1 MLHNLKG
8 TLHLQTFLFT
18 YTVSSSYLLFATVDC
33 FHFVEAMLYS
43 NEKHCYLVHHYLHIQ
58 VFSAAPE

>member
-18 YTVSSSYLLFATVDC
+18 YTVSSSYLLFATMDF
-33 FHFVEAMLYS
+33 FHFVEAML
-43 NEKHCYLVHHYLHIQ
+43 
-58 VFSAAPE
+58 

>member
-18 YTVSSSYLLFATVDC
+18 YTVSSSYVLFATVDC

-43 NEKHCYLVHHYLHIQ
+43 NEKTLLFGASLSSYSSI
-58 VFSAAPE
+58 FSSS

>member
-43 NEKHCYLVHHYLHIQ
+43 NKKTLLFGASLSSYSSI
-58 VFSAAPE
+58 FSSS